1 MYLQNLIQFQ
11 LKEFLNKTWIT
22 RQAFYKSMRH
32 VVRRVSRWMY
42 EIEEGTYN
50 QYKKYYASKKRIK
63 QGVSR

>member
-11 LKEFLNKTWIT
+11 LKEFLKKTWIT

-32 VVRRVSRWMY
+32 VVKRVSRGMY
-42 EIEEGTYN
+42 EIDEVTYN

-63 QGVSR
+63 QGSSR